1 MSTKKL
7 KFFLSIVAMSII
19 LAGCNKSGSEGSD
32 IVENYSNDEK
42 MVFTKEE
49 ATIIND
55 TVWHF
60 EEESESVMS
69 DKQIACLRNRID
81 ARIQAET
88 ERTKKSLSESSEVF
102 WSLSGLVNDNEPSF
116 FVGGKATSFNQVPD
130 YVRSYFQE
138 AGFTGNPDLVK
149 LIKAYKNGDRKAAD
163 LVDRLVLYS
172 AQQVNLIGEFT
183 LLAYSPR
190 RGLFIIGTH
199 GGKWIIYDYKTF
211 MDTVPFAG
219 ILFEDYL
226 RTISDGLYS
235 CCTDYGS
242 KEIEY
247 LEKQYDKVLEDLK
260 AESQIQ
266 KQ

>member
-1 MSTKKL
+1 MSN
-7 KFFLSIVAMSII
+7 FFSSII
-19 LAGCNKSGSEGSD
+19 VLTVALVGCSKSGLED
-32 IVENYSNDEK
+32 TKVVENHSNDEK

-49 ATIIND
+49 ATINNG

-60 EEESESVMS
+60 EEELESVMS
-69 DKQIACLRNRID
+69 DKHTAIACLSSRTD

-88 ERTKKSLSESSEVF
+88 ERTKKRLSESSEVF

-116 FVGGKATSFNQVPD
+116 FVGGKATSLGQVPD
-130 YVRSYFQE
+130 YICSYFRE
-138 AGFTGNPDLVK
+138 VGFYGEPNLIK

-163 LVDRLVLYS
+163 LVERLVLYS
-172 AQQVNLIGEFT
+172 GQQVNLIGEFS

-190 RGLFIIGTH
+190 RGDVIIGTH
-199 GGKWIIYDYKTF
+199 GGKWLIFDYETF
-211 MDTVPFAG
+211 MDTVPFAP

-235 CCTDYGS
+235 CCTNYGF

-247 LEKQYDKVLEDLK
+247 LEKQYDKVLRELK
-260 AESQIQ
+260 AVSRIQ
-266 KQ
+266 RQ